1 MTESTLLLVDDE
13 PNILHALNRLLR
25 REGYKILMAQSGSD
39 ALQLLQGHPVD
50 VLLTDQRMPVMSGT
64 ELLAQVKQQ
73 YPHIVRMM
81 LSGWLDTTMLMD
93 AVNVGHIYKFIA
105 KPWDDEELRLLVKE
119 AFDYRAQ
126 QPALIKRIGD

>member
-13 PNILHALNRLLR
+13 PNILRALNRILR

-39 ALQLLQGHPVD
+39 ALQLLQEHPVD
-50 VLLTDQRMPVMSGT
+50 VLMTDQRMPVMSGT

-81 LSGWLDTTMLMD
+81 LSGWLDATMLMD
-93 AVNVGHIYKFIA
+93 AVNVGHIYKFIP

-119 AFDYRAQ
+119 AFAYRAQ
-126 QPALIKRIGD
+126 QPAFIKRIGD